1 MLKNQINTCYKIR
14 EIHLTE
20 SEKYMLQNLRNTC
33 YRLRY
38 ALQLQMKLRIADG
51 LFVQQ
56 QHKSRLCIPRMTRR
70 LACGKEFVRRSF
82 VIIFGHAHLQEQRAK
97 MCYDSRKPKIWW
109 ELRERVRPI
118 GSTKLLGAT
127 SPLHWKIQK
136 KWRNMLHIHVQCFL

>member
-56 QHKSRLCIPRMTRR
+56 QHKSRLCT
-70 LACGKEFVRRSF
+70 
-82 VIIFGHAHLQEQRAK
+82 QE
-97 MCYDSRKPKIWW
+97 
-109 ELRERVRPI
+109 
-118 GSTKLLGAT
+118 
-127 SPLHWKIQK
+127 
-136 KWRNMLHIHVQCFL
+136 